1 MTSPADMK
9 EDYDIEAAGLSIAAR
24 REDAAPLPLVHDISF
39 AVPRGRISALIGES
53 GSGKSLTASVL
64 LGLTDT
70 DQYDVSFSRL
80 RILDTELTSVDDA
93 GFAHLRGTSIG
104 YVTQDPGRSLDPT
117 MTVGDQIAELFVLH
131 QGMGWKAARHE
142 AIRALD
148 QVRIASAAAR
158 ASDYPH
164 SFSGGMKQRIVIA
177 GAIALRPRILIA
189 DEPTSALDVTVQA
202 EILALIDEL
211 RRTMKMSVL
220 LITHDLG
227 IVYQL
232 ADQVLVMNRGEIV
245 ERGNAEQICRSPM
258 QDYTRRLIA
267 AVPDIGDAPE
277 QRGTHG

>member
-1 MTSPADMK
+1 MKNPAAMTPIH
-9 EDYDIEAAGLSIAAR
+9 DIEAAGLSVSAR
-24 REDAAPLPLVHDISF
+24 RDGEALPLVRNISF
-39 AVPRGRISALIGES
+39 AVPRREITALIGES

-64 LGLTDT
+64 LGLTDI
-70 DQYDVSFSRL
+70 DQYIVSFDRL
-80 RILDTELTSVDDA
+80 RILDAELQAIDDA
-93 GFAHLRGTSIG
+93 GFKGLRGTSLG

-131 QGMGWKAARHE
+131 HGWDWAAARQE

-158 ASDYPH
+158 VQDYPH

-177 GAIALRPRILIA
+177 GAIALKPRILVA

-211 RRTMKMSVL
+211 RRGMDMSVL

-232 ADQVLVMNRGEIV
+232 ADQVLVMNKGEIV
-245 ERGNAEQICRSPM
+245 ERGDAERICKTPEHA
-258 QDYTRRLIA
+258 YTRNLVS
-267 AVPDIGDAPE
+267 AVPDIADTAIA
-277 QRGTHG
+277 RGRHG

>member
-1 MTSPADMK
+1 MTPIP
-9 EDYDIEAAGLSIAAR
+9 DIEAAGLSISAR
-24 REDAAPLPLVHDISF
+24 SDGEALPLVRDISF
-39 AVPRGRISALIGES
+39 AVPRGEITALIGES

-64 LGLTDT
+64 LGLTDS
-70 DQYDVSFSRL
+70 DQYIVAFDRL
-80 RILDTELTSVDDA
+80 RILNVELRAIDDA
-93 GFAHLRGTSIG
+93 GFSGLRGTSVG

-131 QGMGWKAARHE
+131 HGWSWTAARQE

-158 ASDYPH
+158 AQDYPH
-164 SFSGGMKQRIVIA
+164 SFSGGMQQRIVIA
-177 GAIALRPRILIA
+177 GAIALKPHILVA

-211 RRTMKMSVL
+211 RRNMDMSVL

-232 ADQVLVMNRGEIV
+232 ADQVLVMSKGEIV
-245 ERGNAEQICRSPM
+245 ERGDAERICKAPAHA
-258 QDYTRRLIA
+258 YTRNLVN
-267 AVPDIGDAPE
+267 AVPDITDAAVVSSH
-277 QRGTHG
+277 HG

>member
-1 MTSPADMK
+1 MKNPAAMTPIN
-9 EDYDIEAAGLSIAAR
+9 DIEAAGLCISAR
-24 REDAAPLPLVHDISF
+24 RESEPLALVRDISF
-39 AVPRGRISALIGES
+39 AVPRGEITALIGES

-64 LGLTDT
+64 LGLTDS
-70 DQYDVSFSRL
+70 DQYIVSFDRL
-80 RILDTELTSVDDA
+80 RILDAELRAIDDA
-93 GFAHLRGTSIG
+93 GFAGLRGTSLG

-131 QGMGWKAARHE
+131 HGWGWAAARLE

-158 ASDYPH
+158 AEDYPH

-177 GAIALRPRILIA
+177 GAIALKPRVLVA

-211 RRTMKMSVL
+211 RRSMDMSVL

-245 ERGNAEQICRSPM
+245 ERGDAETICKTPKHA
-258 QDYTRRLIA
+258 YTRNLVS
-267 AVPDIGDAPE
+267 AVPDIADMAIASG
-277 QRGTHG
+277 RHG

>member
-1 MTSPADMK
+1 MIQDH
-9 EDYDIEAAGLSIAAR
+9 DIEAAGLSISAR
-24 REDAAPLPLVHDISF
+24 RDDAPPLPLVHGISF
-39 AVPRGRISALIGES
+39 TLPRGRISALIGES
-53 GSGKSLTASVL
+53 GSGKSLTAAVL

-80 RILDTELTSVDDA
+80 RILDAELKTADDA
-93 GFAHLRGTSIG
+93 GFSRLRGTSIG
-104 YVTQDPGRSLDPT
+104 YVTQDPGHSLDPT

-131 QGMGWKAARHE
+131 QGMGWTAARRE

-148 QVRIASAAAR
+148 QVRIASAAQR
-158 ASDYPH
+158 VSDYPH

-177 GAIALRPRILIA
+177 GAIALKPRILVA

-211 RRTMKMSVL
+211 RRSMDMSVL

-232 ADQVLVMNRGEIV
+232 ADQVLVMNKGEIV
-245 ERGNAEQICRSPM
+245 ERGEAERICRSPT

-267 AVPDIGDAPE
+267 AVPDIGDTITA
-277 QRGTHG
+277 RGLNG